1 MEKKIRVTLPKNI
14 VKILESDYE
23 TFKITKNYLLNYIFE
38 NMRDEILNEDITFEG
53 EKEIIQF
60 NLNKK
65 NYKDYYDFLCEK
77 NIQVEAY
84 FFRKLIYK
92 YFEAIL
98 SK

>member
-1 MEKKIRVTLPKNI
+1 MIKLQKEGANCGEKNKGTFPKILS
-14 VKILESDYE
+14 KILESDYE

-77 NIQVEAY
+77 NIQVEDK
-84 FFRKLIYK
+84 FL
-92 YFEAIL
+92 EN
-98 SK
+98 